1 MAHVI
6 MDHRVS
12 GCFRTSWHHALAL
25 FTVLSRGKHF
35 VHGTALSLSIWQI
48 ALCRYPLARV
58 QAALE
63 LPEAIHFAFDRVAPI
78 DPGSAHGPTQPS
90 DDPGSAPVP
99 NYPNYDQTTK
109 MPQLGWEMI

>member
-1 MAHVI
+1 MCQGVLAPA
-6 MDHRVS
+6 
-12 GCFRTSWHHALAL
+12 WHHALAL

-48 ALCRYPLARV
+48 DLCRYPLAKV
-58 QAALE
+58 QVAPE

-78 DPGSAHGPTQPS
+78 DPGSAPLPTQAS

-99 NYPNYDQTTK
+99 NYHVASK
-109 MPQLGWEMI
+109 MRQL

>member
-1 MAHVI
+1 MCQGVFAPA
-6 MDHRVS
+6 
-12 GCFRTSWHHALAL
+12 WHHALAL

-58 QAALE
+58 QAAPE

-109 MPQLGWEMI
+109 MRQL